1 MKLKNG
7 GKMKKYLVLTILAL
21 SLLAS
26 GCATSK
32 KAEDRKNSQLKY
44 SKEYVTGKDNIK
56 GDVDVE
62 KFEDV
67 SEDFEIGANEL
78 GYAVFKNP
86 DKAMST
92 LKEKY
97 LSAINLIK
105 DEFNL
110 KELSNDTITEYKNYG
125 DQLTKGTKEEK
136 KQAAF
141 VSEFLDIYE
150 NSFKDEK

>member
-1 MKLKNG
+1 
-7 GKMKKYLVLTILAL
+7 MKKYLVLTILAL

-150 NSFKDEK
+150 NSFKNEK

>member
-1 MKLKNG
+1 
-7 GKMKKYLVLTILAL
+7 MKKYLVLTILAL
-21 SLLAS
+21 SLFAS

-62 KFEDV
+62 KFENV
-67 SEDFEIGANEL
+67 SENFEIGANEL

-105 DEFNL
+105 EEFNL

-125 DQLTKGTKEEK
+125 NQLTKGTKEEK

>member
-1 MKLKNG
+1 
-7 GKMKKYLVLTILAL
+7 MKKYLVLTILAL

>member
-1 MKLKNG
+1 
-7 GKMKKYLVLTILAL
+7 MKKYLVLTILAL

-97 LSAINLIK
+97 LAAINLIK
-105 DEFNL
+105 EEFNL

>member
-1 MKLKNG
+1 
-7 GKMKKYLVLTILAL
+7 MKKYLVLTILAL
-21 SLLAS
+21 SLFAS

-62 KFEDV
+62 KFENV

-105 DEFNL
+105 EEFNL

>member
-1 MKLKNG
+1 
-7 GKMKKYLVLTILAL
+7 MKKYLVLTILAL

-56 GDVDVE
+56 GDVDAK

-105 DEFNL
+105 EEFNL

-141 VSEFLDIYE
+141 VYE

>member
-1 MKLKNG
+1 
-7 GKMKKYLVLTILAL
+7 MKKYLVLTILAL

-62 KFEDV
+62 KFENV

-97 LSAINLIK
+97 LPAINLIK
-105 DEFNL
+105 EEFNL

>member
-1 MKLKNG
+1 
-7 GKMKKYLVLTILAL
+7 MKKYLVLTILAL

-56 GDVDVE
+56 GDVDAK

-105 DEFNL
+105 EEFNL

>member
-1 MKLKNG
+1 
-7 GKMKKYLVLTILAL
+7 MKKYLVLTILAL

-32 KAEDRKNSQLKY
+32 KAEDRKISQLKY
-44 SKEYVTGKDNIK
+44 SKEYITGKDNIK

-92 LKEKY
+92 FKEKY
-97 LSAINLIK
+97 LPAINLIK
-105 DEFNL
+105 EEFNL

>member
-1 MKLKNG
+1 
-7 GKMKKYLVLTILAL
+7 
-21 SLLAS
+21 
-26 GCATSK
+26 
-32 KAEDRKNSQLKY
+32 
-44 SKEYVTGKDNIK
+44 
-56 GDVDVE
+56 
-62 KFEDV
+62 
-67 SEDFEIGANEL
+67 
-78 GYAVFKNP
+78 
-86 DKAMST
+86 MST

-136 KQAAF
+136 KQATF

>member
-1 MKLKNG
+1 
-7 GKMKKYLVLTILAL
+7 MKKYLVLTILTL

-32 KAEDRKNSQLKY
+32 KAEDRKISQLKY
-44 SKEYVTGKDNIK
+44 SKEYITGKDNIK

-105 DEFNL
+105 EEFNL

>member
-1 MKLKNG
+1 M
-7 GKMKKYLVLTILAL
+7 
-21 SLLAS
+21 
-26 GCATSK
+26 
-32 KAEDRKNSQLKY
+32 
-44 SKEYVTGKDNIK
+44 
-56 GDVDVE
+56 E
-62 KFEDV
+62 KFENV

-97 LSAINLIK
+97 LPAINLIK
-105 DEFNL
+105 EEFNL

-136 KQAAF
+136 KQATF

>member
-1 MKLKNG
+1 
-7 GKMKKYLVLTILAL
+7 MKKYLVLTILAL

-56 GDVDVE
+56 GDVDAK

-105 DEFNL
+105 EEFNL

-141 VSEFLDIYE
+141 IYE

>member
-1 MKLKNG
+1 MKVNTYRLCMQNNFIRIRENNLLK
-7 GKMKKYLVLTILAL
+7 T
-21 SLLAS
+21 
-26 GCATSK
+26 
-32 KAEDRKNSQLKY
+32 Q
-44 SKEYVTGKDNIK
+44 
-56 GDVDVE
+56 
-62 KFEDV
+62 
-67 SEDFEIGANEL
+67 
-78 GYAVFKNP
+78 
-86 DKAMST
+86 KAMST

>member
-1 MKLKNG
+1 
-7 GKMKKYLVLTILAL
+7 MKKYLVLTILAL
-21 SLLAS
+21 SLFAS

-62 KFEDV
+62 KFENV

-105 DEFNL
+105 EEFNL

-125 DQLTKGTKEEK
+125 NQLTKGTKEEK